1 MTVYH
6 TFDIDNLPAPSDIEL
21 EAADRRR
28 RMRKR
33 VIPDWMREALV
44 EMEDEQDEKSTQ
56 GDALGIL
63 F

>member
-6 TFDIDNLPAPSDIEL
+6 TFDIDNLPAPSDFEL
-21 EAADRRR
+21 EAAARRW

-33 VIPDWMREALV
+33 VIPDWMREAQI
-44 EMEDEQDEKSTQ
+44 EMEDERDEKETQ
-56 GDALGIL
+56 ADALGIL